1 METLVR
7 TACTDLTRQWKRT
20 NTQLKDHVRN
30 VMNVNENGRST
41 FLQTENLRHTLTKM
55 QERLD
60 TTRAEVNAQGSEID
74 RLKGAIQG
82 KSAPLKVAQTR
93 LNMRTQRTRRY
104 DTQNTVYNLIY

>member
-1 METLVR
+1 
-7 TACTDLTRQWKRT
+7 
-20 NTQLKDHVRN
+20 
-30 VMNVNENGRST
+30 
-41 FLQTENLRHTLTKM
+41 M

-60 TTRAEVNAQGSEID
+60 TTMAEVNAQGSEID

-104 DTQNTVYNLIY
+104 ETQNTVFTRFAQVDLFLGVNMPGQKRRQILHSLPK